1 MKKIVAVML
10 LCGLALT
17 ASAVPA
23 RRGWQTRTQ
32 ADGTT
37 VEVQQMGD
45 EFYHYWMTKDGKI
58 AEFQEDG
65 TVVVTDRQRPSG
77 QEEMRMRKAS
87 RRYVNRAKKIGA
99 SSMPAR
105 GLFILVNFTDQSFST
120 ASANYYQSSLGD
132 ATEGAKSMYNYLKEQ
147 SGGQYAPPIDVF
159 GPVTVSQNVSYY
171 GSNDSNGDDKHP
183 AQMVKEACQLLNDQI
198 DFSLYDANNDGK
210 VDNVYIIYAGKGEA
224 DPGYTDLPNTIWPHQ
239 WDLYSAERITLNL
252 DGKQILTY
260 ACSAELS
267 GSGIYAMGTPLHEF
281 SHVLGLPDYYDTEY
295 ESTNYSEGRTPNEW
309 SLMDAG
315 SYNDNGLT
323 PPNYSIF
330 DKYFL
335 GWATPQVLAKNAQLD
350 ITLTTGQSD
359 GYQINGGTSLLA
371 ATNTTTMYYIEN
383 RQQTGWDAALPGH
396 GMIVWRVMYNES
408 MWENNELNNTSGT
421 TRYTVWSAS
430 GNQKNIGKASDPF
443 PGSTNTTSW
452 TPFTGCALS
461 SIAEQ
466 NGLISFKYNG
476 GAPVV
481 VDPFN
486 VQFMAFGRTYETIE
500 STGTLV
506 LPATDPVACSDG
518 RVFVGWC
525 SQANYSSP
533 TTAPTFAKAGDPV
546 AEGAIFYAVFADQQ
560 GEGGETAF
568 DGTTGGTF
576 KIYAQVGS
584 SKYYATG
591 TVDNSK
597 LQSTSNEAEAE
608 DFVFTP
614 VNGGFTIMSGS
625 KYLKHGSGTSI
636 SLATQAY
643 TWTISD
649 GTKGTWRINSATN
662 GRALVFRASTYNV
675 FGGYATSNI
684 NGTEYFD
691 LEIGGE
697 SGAIYGN
704 YSTACESGTDMDIE
718 KTCVEPKAQKIIRD
732 GQVFII
738 RDGRIYNV
746 LGVTIE

>member
-1 MKKIVAVML
+1 ML
-10 LCGLALT
+10 LCGFALT

-37 VEVQQMGD
+37 IEVQQVGD

-58 AEFQEDG
+58 AELQEDG

-77 QEEMRMRKAS
+77 QEEMLLRKAS

-99 SSMPAR
+99 SSLPAR

-159 GPVTVSQNVSYY
+159 GPVTLSRNVSYY

-183 AQMVKEACQLLNDQI
+183 AQMVKEACELLNDQI

-224 DPGYTDLPNTIWPHQ
+224 DGGASTTIWPHQ
-239 WDLYSAERITLNL
+239 WDLYSAEGITLNL

-260 ACSAELS
+260 ACSSELS
-267 GSGIYAMGTPLHEF
+267 GNGIYAMGTPLHEF

-408 MWENNELNNTSGT
+408 KWENNELNNTSGT

-481 VDPFN
+481 VDPFD
-486 VQFMAFGRTYETIE
+486 VQFMAYGRTFATVQ
-500 STGTLV
+500 STGSLV

-525 SQANYSSP
+525 SQASYSSP
-533 TTAPTFAKAGDPV
+533 TTAPTFAKAGDAV
-546 AEGAIFYAVFADQQ
+546 AEGATFYAVFADEE
-560 GEGGETAF
+560 GEGGAPQNTTYTFTTKAWADATNSWTSNQDGTAYLTDKNGVQISTGSTGAGAETKAAMNGVSKVVVKYCTNAKAGVGSISVSVGTNEVSHDVTKTGGSALRDLEYTF
-568 DGTTGGTF
+568 NNASGKVAIAVTCTTNSIYVNSVTVTTGG
-576 KIYAQVGS
+576 GS
-584 SKYYATG
+584 SY
-591 TVDNSK
+591 S
-597 LQSTSNEAEAE
+597 
-608 DFVFTP
+608 
-614 VNGGFTIMSGS
+614 
-625 KYLKHGSGTSI
+625 
-636 SLATQAY
+636 
-643 TWTISD
+643 
-649 GTKGTWRINSATN
+649 
-662 GRALVFRASTYNV
+662 
-675 FGGYATSNI
+675 
-684 NGTEYFD
+684 
-691 LEIGGE
+691 
-697 SGAIYGN
+697 N
-704 YSTACESGTDMDIE
+704 YSTSCEHGTGIE
-718 KTCVEPKAQKIIRD
+718 DTCVEPKAKKVIRN
-732 GQVFII
+732 GQVLIL
-738 RDGRIYNV
+738 RDGRTYNV
-746 LGVTIE
+746 LGVSVE

>member
-1 MKKIVAVML
+1 ML

-77 QEEMRMRKAS
+77 QEEMRLRKAS

-105 GLFILVNFTDQSFST
+105 GLFILVNFTDKSFST

-159 GPVTVSQNVSYY
+159 GPVTLSRNVSYY

-183 AQMVKEACQLLNDQI
+183 AQMVKEACELLNDQI

-239 WDLYSAERITLNL
+239 WDLYSAEGITLNL

-260 ACSAELS
+260 ACSSELS

-295 ESTNYSEGRTPNEW
+295 ESTNSSEGRTPNEW

-359 GYQINGGTSLLA
+359 GYQINGGASLLA

-383 RQQTGWDAALPGH
+383 RHHRLLH
-396 GMIVWRVMYNES
+396 R
-408 MWENNELNNTSGT
+408 
-421 TRYTVWSAS
+421 
-430 GNQKNIGKASDPF
+430 
-443 PGSTNTTSW
+443 
-452 TPFTGCALS
+452 
-461 SIAEQ
+461 
-466 NGLISFKYNG
+466 
-476 GAPVV
+476 
-481 VDPFN
+481 
-486 VQFMAFGRTYETIE
+486 
-500 STGTLV
+500 
-506 LPATDPVACSDG
+506 
-518 RVFVGWC
+518 
-525 SQANYSSP
+525 
-533 TTAPTFAKAGDPV
+533 
-546 AEGAIFYAVFADQQ
+546 
-560 GEGGETAF
+560 
-568 DGTTGGTF
+568 
-576 KIYAQVGS
+576 
-584 SKYYATG
+584 
-591 TVDNSK
+591 
-597 LQSTSNEAEAE
+597 
-608 DFVFTP
+608 
-614 VNGGFTIMSGS
+614 
-625 KYLKHGSGTSI
+625 
-636 SLATQAY
+636 
-643 TWTISD
+643 
-649 GTKGTWRINSATN
+649 
-662 GRALVFRASTYNV
+662 
-675 FGGYATSNI
+675 
-684 NGTEYFD
+684 
-691 LEIGGE
+691 
-697 SGAIYGN
+697 
-704 YSTACESGTDMDIE
+704 
-718 KTCVEPKAQKIIRD
+718 
-732 GQVFII
+732 
-738 RDGRIYNV
+738 
-746 LGVTIE
+746 